1 MLVVCPNCKTRYK
14 LDEKKLNPK
23 PVVKLKCPKCK
34 YIFEVNN
41 PLYEAKIK
49 EDDTTQIK
57 KEKSGEDNLTL
68 PQDKTFFLYVIKG
81 PRLGYKYKI
90 TKPRI
95 IVGRGSKAD
104 LIIPDL
110 EVSRQHFSLEI
121 QENKTILR
129 DLNSTNGTYIDGE
142 RVSSVKL
149 EDRTEI
155 QIGQSTLLYME
166 SSKRDF

>member
-1 MLVVCPNCKTRYK
+1 MLVICPSCKKRYK

-23 PVVKLKCPKCK
+23 PKIKLRCPNCGH
-34 YIFEVNN
+34 IFEVNN
-41 PLYEAKIK
+41 PLYNEKIN

-57 KEKSGEDNLTL
+57 KDKNAEEGLTL
-68 PQDKTFFLYVIKG
+68 PEDKIIYLYVIKG
-81 PRLGYKYKI
+81 PRSGYKYKV
-90 TKPRI
+90 TKPRV
-95 IVGRGSKAD
+95 IVGRGSQAD

-121 QENKTILR
+121 SENKTILR

-142 RVSSVKL
+142 RVSSVKI

-155 QIGQSTLLYME
+155 QIGQSAILYME
-166 SSKRDF
+166 STGRDF